1 MRQQPH
7 QFSTDQVAHRKKP
20 DGGFLSRRP
29 RITAHLGRLLLRVGD
44 IHPHPG
50 SKWQCAYCD
59 KPVGK
64 EYALWCFDCK
74 KWLHRKCLRMTI
86 KELLSHNNYS
96 WHCGCERATGREP
109 PKKQKPPVQ
118 AKKQKK
124 LKTLQIN
131 IDGWRGKATILKN
144 VLEDVE
150 ADVVTLQDAHR
161 EGRCADRLDPAQKRQ
176 NSPPLTGKR
185 ASPRWH

>member
-1 MRQQPH
+1 M
-7 QFSTDQVAHRKKP
+7 
-20 DGGFLSRRP
+20 SRRP
-29 RITAHLGRLLLRVGD
+29 RITAHLGRILLRAGD

-64 EYALWCFDCK
+64 KYALWCFDCK
-74 KWLHRKCLRMTI
+74 KWVHRRCLRMTI

-109 PKKQKPPVQ
+109 PKKQQPPVQ
-118 AKKQKK
+118 AKKKKKK
-124 LKTLQIN
+124 LNILQIN